1 MTDSNPNPINAFPGF
16 EGAQASPSPD
26 NALWQYMQAQ
36 SPETFQDIA
45 KTSSP
50 EVMEILSHNIR
61 GLVGNLPP
69 DQFGVQIVTNRE
81 NLARMLSGAMMG
93 GYFLKTLEQ
102 RLALEQALEGKMP
115 ASLSDADSDE
125 SSSN

>member
-1 MTDSNPNPINAFPGF
+1 MTDSNPNPTNYLPGF
-16 EGAQASPSPD
+16 EGTQAPGPD
-26 NALWQYMQAQ
+26 NELWQYMQSQA
-36 SPETFQDIA
+36 PETFQNIA
-45 KTSSP
+45 KSSSP

-61 GLVGNLPP
+61 SLVGNLPP

-102 RLALEQALEGKMP
+102 RLALEQAMAGKTP
-115 ASLSDADSDE
+115 PSLSEADDNTE
-125 SSSN
+125 SR

>member
-1 MTDSNPNPINAFPGF
+1 MTDSNSNPIHAFPGF
-16 EGAQASPSPD
+16 EGAQVSPSPD
-26 NALWQYMQAQ
+26 NELWQYMQAQ

-45 KTSSP
+45 QASSP

-102 RLALEQALEGKMP
+102 RLALEQALAGQTS
-115 ASLSDADSDE
+115 ASLGHADSADTD
-125 SSSN
+125 N